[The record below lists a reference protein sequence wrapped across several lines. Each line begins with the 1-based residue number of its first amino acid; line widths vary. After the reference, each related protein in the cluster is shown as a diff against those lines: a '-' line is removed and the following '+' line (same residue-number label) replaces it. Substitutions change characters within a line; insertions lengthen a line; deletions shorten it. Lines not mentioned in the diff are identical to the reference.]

1 MGRHY
6 NSNRARYQPFAIS
19 HQQIRDRVCSSFVLW
34 GIELM
39 DWETKVRDL
48 RRIINE
54 LEMLSHN
61 LEGRNRMMLARSYDE
76 LKLFV
81 SDLEQLLG
89 HEQQTHHGQQEL
101 PDWLNQSTDAYA
113 EDDLYDEAE

>member
-1 MGRHY
+1 MSHP
-6 NSNRARYQPFAIS
+6 PF
-19 HQQIRDRVCSSFVLW
+19 RDKVYASFVLW
-34 GIELM
+34 GSELM

-101 PDWLNQSTDAYA
+101 PDWLNQPTDVYA
-113 EDDLYDEAE
+113 EDDLSDEAE

>member
-1 MGRHY
+1 M
-6 NSNRARYQPFAIS
+6 
-19 HQQIRDRVCSSFVLW
+19 LW
-34 GIELM
+34 EIELM
-39 DWETKVRDL
+39 DWEARVRDL

-81 SDLEQLLG
+81 TDLEHLLG

-101 PDWLNQSTDAYA
+101 PDWLNQPTDAYA
-113 EDDLYDEAE
+113 EDDTYDDAE